1 MTTIFGLPAHVLL
14 VHGLVVLVPLT
25 AALQVLCALWP
36 AARRRFVWLVLALAV
51 GILALTP
58 LTVSAGEWLYGRESE
73 HRPILQ
79 LHAARGEWMI
89 YFAVGL
95 LLVSV
100 ALAVQH
106 WLETRKPA
114 KRTALNVAVA
124 ILAVLVGV
132 SSVVGVALIGHTGAE
147 AKWGIIAAG

>member
-1 MTTIFGLPAHVLL
+1 M
-14 VHGLVVLVPLT
+14 
-25 AALQVLCALWP
+25 
-36 AARRRFVWLVLALAV
+36 
-51 GILALTP
+51 
-58 LTVSAGEWLYGRESE
+58 
-73 HRPILQ
+73 
-79 LHAARGEWMI
+79 
-89 YFAVGL
+89 
-95 LLVSV
+95 

-132 SSVVGVALIGHTGAE
+132 SSVVGVARIGHTGAE